1 MFMTTFGTK
10 NIKSHNLLMA
20 HSTRLELCLMSI
32 FECILKV
39 EVQMNTW
46 FDMLKCDFFLI
57 FVATFSNYAFS
68 LSFAIMKSSRP
79 ILLVT
84 INNIN
89 FIRAHESLFMP
100 TCHLVSWNKRIMKSK
115 WLEKSLKKMVV
126 VVH

>member
-1 MFMTTFGTK
+1 MIAFGTK
-10 NIKSHNLLMA
+10 KIKSHYLVMA

-32 FECILKV
+32 LECILKV

-46 FDMLKCDFFLI
+46 FIMLKCDFLLM

-68 LSFAIMKSSRP
+68 LSFAIMKSSKP
-79 ILLVT
+79 ITLVT

-100 TCHLVSWNKRIMKSK
+100 TLPFSFLKQKDD
-115 WLEKSLKKMVV
+115 EK
-126 VVH
+126 